1 MKKLTAIIVM
11 ALVLHISATAQIKK
25 ASLQAAGLT
34 CAMCSRAT
42 LESLKTLPFVDKIDT
57 DLNST
62 TFVLF
67 FKPDAK
73 VNIDEIKQKVDDA
86 GFSVSK
92 LVLTANFDKVAV
104 ENDAHIKYS
113 GSTFHFMN
121 TKNQVLS
128 GDHNIT
134 VIDKD
139 FVSAK
144 QFKKFSTQ
152 TTMPCYQT
160 GIMAGC
166 CKMDTKATPQRIY
179 HVTI

>member
-1 MKKLTAIIVM
+1 MKKLLIAVLM
-11 ALVLHISATAQIKK
+11 ALPIITSAQIKK

-67 FKPDAK
+67 FKPSVP
-73 VNIDEIKQKVDDA
+73 VNIDQIKQKVDDA
-86 GFSVSK
+86 GFSVAK
-92 LVLTANFDKVAV
+92 LVLTADFNNVAV
-104 ENDAHIKYS
+104 ENDTHINYS
-113 GSTFHFMN
+113 GSTLHFIN

-128 GDHNIT
+128 GERNIT

-144 QFKKFSTQ
+144 QFKKYSTQ

-160 GIMAGC
+160 GMMANC
-166 CKMDTKATPQRIY
+166 CKIEGKQRIY